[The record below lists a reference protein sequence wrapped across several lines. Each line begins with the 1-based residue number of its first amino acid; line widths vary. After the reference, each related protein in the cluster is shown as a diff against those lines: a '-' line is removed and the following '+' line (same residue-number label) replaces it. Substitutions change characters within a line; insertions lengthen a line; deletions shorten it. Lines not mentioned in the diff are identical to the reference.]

1 MAKSSVL
8 KRLLPDAKLPRNA
21 FDRSCVINQSTD
33 AGKLCLF
40 YAQPFTKGS
49 HVKLNRRVFTRTAQV
64 NTAAFTIIDQ
74 HVEYFAVPI
83 SYLWSYWDNYK
94 LMITDY
100 NSSLLNIYSGNAPTN
115 PSSVPYFDIDA
126 FLNLDLGTWSSA
138 LQTDDLGYNW
148 GNGAL
153 RIMEACG
160 MPVMAKSPSTSPHAF
175 AQNMFKACAYQKV
188 YMDHFRNSMFEAN
201 NNYAYNLDWLTAD
214 ASYNNKIDFT
224 DTLYCVPRFY
234 QMFKQ
239 RYVDYRKDYF
249 KNIYPSLNYSSN
261 MSASN
266 GSSFDIPSSVIY
278 QLNPVYDTHV
288 AHDAGYNNQALI
300 TSKVYNSYTPFSVN
314 QIRSAFALDK
324 LMRHI
329 AYAPKHVKQQI
340 EARYGVKASD
350 RMSYESERIAAFK
363 NDIVI
368 GEVTSMANTASGG
381 TGDALGAIGGKGIG
395 SSNFQTDVDYTC
407 NEDCIIIG
415 VTYFLP
421 RISYDAKGADNWNC
435 KLLPQDFFIPEYMDL
450 GLQPVYRYE
459 MSRIAS
465 TNDNVV
471 FGYAPRYQEYKL
483 GIDKNFGPFKTTVS
497 QFNISGS
504 AITHGTTN
512 GALQAFVVHG
522 DGQVNWSVGSSA
534 TMQYFKV
541 DPKILDSIFVQAM
554 ASTNL
559 PNDAQFYFNIVDK
572 CVSNQNM
579 SVHGQPSF

>member
-100 NSSLLNIYSGNAPTN
+100 NSSLLNISAGGANTN

-138 LQTDDLGYNW
+138 LQVDDLGYNW

-160 MPVMAKSPSTSPHAF
+160 MPIMAKSPSTSPHAF
-175 AQNMFKACAYQKV
+175 AQNLFKACAYQKV

-224 DTLYCVPRFY
+224 DSLYCVPRFY
-234 QMFKQ
+234 QIFKQ

-261 MSASN
+261 MSSYTN
-266 GSSFDIPSSVIY
+266 SYDIPGSVVYQFSSQRPDSI
-278 QLNPVYDTHV
+278 
-288 AHDAGYNNQALI
+288 I
-300 TSKVYNSYTPFSVN
+300 TNSGGMVSLGNVSTGTPATVYNSV
-314 QIRSAFALDK
+314 QAIRAAFALDK

-340 EARYGVKASD
+340 EARYGVKASN

-381 TGDALGAIGGKGIG
+381 SGDALGAIGGKGIG
-395 SSNFQTDVDYTC
+395 SSNFQTDVEYTC

-435 KLLPQDFFIPEYMDL
+435 KLLPQDFFVPEYMDL

-459 MSRIAS
+459 MSRIA
-465 TNDNVV
+465 TINDNVV

-483 GIDKNFGPFKTTVS
+483 GIDKNFGPFKNLVS

-504 AITHGTTN
+504 NITHGTTN
-512 GALQAFVVHG
+512 GALKAFVVHG
-522 DGQVNWSVGSSA
+522 DNQVNWTVGTSA

-541 DPKILDSIFVQAM
+541 DPKILDSIFVQSM
-554 ASTNL
+554 ASSNL